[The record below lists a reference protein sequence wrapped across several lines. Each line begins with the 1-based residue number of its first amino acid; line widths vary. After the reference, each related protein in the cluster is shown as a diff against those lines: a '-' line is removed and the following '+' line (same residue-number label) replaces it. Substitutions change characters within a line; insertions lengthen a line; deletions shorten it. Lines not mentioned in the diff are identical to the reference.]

1 VLDYTSNMTK
11 NFGMAIVGI
20 TKQTM
25 LLHSVCQINTNI
37 NSVADTEV
45 ILTTEFTYMRIKGRH
60 TGSRV
65 QLFLLRNIFPSAI
78 SVMSLNTSTR
88 NVPTP
93 YRM

>member
-1 VLDYTSNMTK
+1 MLDYTSNMTK
-11 NFGMAIVGI
+11 NFGLTVVGI
-20 TKQTM
+20 TKQTL
-25 LLHSVCQINTNI
+25 LLHSVCEINTNM
-37 NSVADTEV
+37 NSVTDTEV
-45 ILTTEFTYMRIKGRH
+45 RVTTEFIYMRIKGRH

-93 YRM
+93 YRK